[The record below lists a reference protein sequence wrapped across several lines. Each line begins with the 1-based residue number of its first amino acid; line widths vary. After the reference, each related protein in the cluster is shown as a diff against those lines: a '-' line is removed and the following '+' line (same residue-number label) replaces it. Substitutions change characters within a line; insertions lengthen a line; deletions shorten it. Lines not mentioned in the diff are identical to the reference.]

1 MADTATITIAQQP
14 DGSFSA
20 DVSPPAIKPD
30 NKKNVKL
37 KIDTPGWM
45 FDGVTSPP
53 PKAQGWTNVGSGVFI
68 ENGSDFTKK
77 ADSTSTE
84 VKLKDKGDDKGQHPQ
99 HHYLCCLTNGS
110 SMINTDPIIID
121 RDGN

>member
-1 MADTATITIAQQP
+1 MADTATITVAQNS

-20 DVSPPAIKPD
+20 SVAPD
-30 NKKNVKL
+30 TITPDSQKSVKL
-37 KIDTPGWM
+37 EIDSPGWM
-45 FDGVTSPP
+45 FDSVTTPP
-53 PKAQGWTNVGSGVFI
+53 EKAQGWTSVGSGVFI
-68 ENGSDFTKK
+68 ENGSDFSMKS
-77 ADSTSTE
+77 DSNSTQ
-84 VKLKDKGDDKGQHPQ
+84 VKLKDKGDDKSQHPQ